1 MADKKQSTRENSPD
15 TSGKTAISRRNFLK
29 GVGTGTVA
37 AAVAPTVLIGAE
49 KAAEAQAGE
58 AITSATIQLNINA
71 KMYEVEV
78 EPRTTLLTVLR
89 DGIDTGGNHVD
100 LTGAKLICDRGECG
114 GCTVMVGGKSVYAC
128 MMLAIDAQGQQIT
141 TVEGLA
147 DWAGSGD
154 PALQGRDTLHPVQE
168 AFIQHDALMCG
179 FCTPG
184 FVVSAASL
192 LSENKNPSLE
202 EIKVGL
208 SGNTCRCGTYPFIFD
223 AVKTAARKM

>member
-1 MADKKQSTRENSPD
+1 MADKKQHASEKPE
-15 TSGKTAISRRNFLK
+15 KTTISRRNFLK

-49 KAAEAQAGE
+49 KEAEAQAGE
-58 AITSATIQLNINA
+58 AITNATIQLDINA

-78 EPRTTLLTVLR
+78 ESRTTLLTVLR
-89 DGIDTGGNHVD
+89 DSSDTRGNRVD

-114 GCTVMVGGKSVYAC
+114 GCTVTVDNKPVYAC
-128 MMLAIDAQGQQIT
+128 MMLAIDAQGKEIT

-147 DWAGSGD
+147 EG
-154 PALQGRDTLHPVQE
+154 DTLHPVQE
-168 AFIQHDALMCG
+168 AFIQHDAMMCG

-184 FVVSAASL
+184 FIVSAASL
-192 LSENKNPSLE
+192 LSENKKPTLE

-223 AVKTAARKM
+223 AVETAARKM

>member
-1 MADKKQSTRENSPD
+1 MADKKQSAPEKVE
-15 TSGKTAISRRNFLK
+15 KTTISRRNFLK

-49 KAAEAQAGE
+49 NAAEAQTGE
-58 AITSATIQLNINA
+58 AITSATIQFNINA
-71 KMYEVEV
+71 KMYQVEV

-89 DGIDTGGNHVD
+89 DSSDTSGNRVD
-100 LTGAKLICDRGECG
+100 MTGAKLICDRGECG
-114 GCTVMVGGKSVYAC
+114 GCTVMVDNQPVYAC
-128 MMLAIDAQGQQIT
+128 MMLAIDAQGKEIT

-147 DWAGSGD
+147 EG
-154 PALQGRDTLHPVQE
+154 DTLHPVQE

-184 FVVSAASL
+184 FIVSAASL
-192 LSENKNPSLE
+192 LRENQKPTLE
-202 EIKVGL
+202 EIKMGL

-223 AVKTAARKM
+223 AVETAARKM

>member
-1 MADKKQSTRENSPD
+1 MPDKEKKRGTN
-15 TSGKTAISRRNFLK
+15 ISRRNFIK

-37 AAVAPTVLIGAE
+37 ATVAPSVLISGE
-49 KAAEAQAGE
+49 QAADAQTGDAVE
-58 AITSATIQLNINA
+58 SATIQLNING
-71 KMYEVEV
+71 KPSQVEV
-78 EPRTTLLTVLR
+78 EARTTLLTVLR
-89 DGIDTGGNHVD
+89 DGIDTSGNNID

-114 GCTVMVGGKSVYAC
+114 GCTVMVDGNPIYAC
-128 MMLAIDAQGQQIT
+128 MMLAMDAQDKQIT

-147 DWAGSGD
+147 DGD
-154 PALQGRDTLHPVQE
+154 DLHPVQE

-184 FVVSAASL
+184 FVVSSAAL
-192 LSENKNPSLE
+192 LNENTKPTLE

-223 AVKTAARKM
+223 AVKTASKKM

>member
-1 MADKKQSTRENSPD
+1 MPDKEKKQGTN
-15 TSGKTAISRRNFLK
+15 ISRRSFLK

-37 AAVAPTVLIGAE
+37 ATVAPSVLIGGE
-49 KAAEAQAGE
+49 KAADAQEGDAV
-58 AITSATIQLNINA
+58 ASATIQLDING
-71 KMYEVEV
+71 KPYQVEV
-78 EPRTTLLTVLR
+78 EARTTLLTVLR
-89 DGIDTGGNHVD
+89 DGIDTSGNNVD

-114 GCTVMVGGKSVYAC
+114 GCTVMTDGKPVYAC
-128 MMLAIDAQGQQIT
+128 MMLAMDAQDKQIT

-147 DWAGSGD
+147 DGD
-154 PALQGRDTLHPVQE
+154 DLHPVQE

-184 FVVSAASL
+184 FVVSSAAL
-192 LSENKNPSLE
+192 LSENAKPTLE

-223 AVKTAARKM
+223 AVKTASKKM

>member
-1 MADKKQSTRENSPD
+1 MPDKEKKQGTN
-15 TSGKTAISRRNFLK
+15 ISRRNFLK

-37 AAVAPTVLIGAE
+37 ATVAPSVLIGNE
-49 KAAEAQAGE
+49 KTADAQMGDAV
-58 AITSATIQLNINA
+58 ASTTIQLNINE
-71 KMYEVEV
+71 KSYQIEVEA
-78 EPRTTLLTVLR
+78 RTTLLTVLR
-89 DGIDTGGNHVD
+89 DGMDTGGNNID

-114 GCTVMVGGKSVYAC
+114 GCTVMVDGKPVYAC
-128 MMLAIDAQGQQIT
+128 MMLAIDAQGKQIT

-147 DWAGSGD
+147 DGD
-154 PALQGRDTLHPVQE
+154 DLHPVQE

-184 FVVSAASL
+184 FVVSSAAL
-192 LSENKNPSLE
+192 LSENAKPTLE

-223 AVKTAARKM
+223 AVKTASRKM

>member
-1 MADKKQSTRENSPD
+1 MADKKQSAPEKVE
-15 TSGKTAISRRNFLK
+15 KTTISRRNFLK

-49 KAAEAQAGE
+49 NAAEAQAGE
-58 AITSATIQLNINA
+58 AITSATIQFNINA
-71 KMYEVEV
+71 KMYQVEV

-89 DGIDTGGNHVD
+89 DSSDTSGNRVD
-100 LTGAKLICDRGECG
+100 MTGAKLICDRGECG
-114 GCTVMVGGKSVYAC
+114 GCTVMVDNKPVYAC
-128 MMLAIDAQGQQIT
+128 MMLAIDAQGKEIT

-147 DWAGSGD
+147 ES
-154 PALQGRDTLHPVQE
+154 DTLHPVQE

-184 FVVSAASL
+184 FIVSAASL
-192 LSENKNPSLE
+192 LRENQKPTLE
-202 EIKVGL
+202 EIKMGL

-223 AVKTAARKM
+223 AVETAARKM

>member
-1 MADKKQSTRENSPD
+1 MADKKQSAPEKVE
-15 TSGKTAISRRNFLK
+15 KTTISRRNFLK

-49 KAAEAQAGE
+49 NAAEAQTGE
-58 AITSATIQLNINA
+58 AITSATIQFNINA
-71 KMYEVEV
+71 KMYQVEV

-89 DGIDTGGNHVD
+89 DSSDTSGNRVD

-114 GCTVMVGGKSVYAC
+114 GCTVMVDNKPVYAC
-128 MMLAIDAQGQQIT
+128 MMLAIDAQGKEIT

-147 DWAGSGD
+147 EG
-154 PALQGRDTLHPVQE
+154 DTLHPVQE
-168 AFIQHDALMCG
+168 AFIQHDAMMCG

-184 FVVSAASL
+184 FIVSAASL
-192 LSENKNPSLE
+192 LRENQKPTLE
-202 EIKVGL
+202 EIKMGL

-223 AVKTAARKM
+223 AVETAARKM

>member
-1 MADKKQSTRENSPD
+1 MPEKDKKQGTN
-15 TSGKTAISRRNFLK
+15 ISRRNFLK

-37 AAVAPTVLIGAE
+37 ATVAPSVLIGSE
-49 KAAEAQAGE
+49 KAADAQTGD
-58 AITSATIQLNINA
+58 AIANATIELNING
-71 KMYEVEV
+71 KSHQVEV
-78 EPRTTLLTVLR
+78 EARTTLLTVLR
-89 DGIDTGGNHVD
+89 DGIDTGGNNID

-114 GCTVMVGGKSVYAC
+114 GCTVMVDGKSVYAC
-128 MMLAIDAQGQQIT
+128 MMLAIDAQGKQIT

-147 DWAGSGD
+147 DGD
-154 PALQGRDTLHPVQE
+154 DLHPVQE

-184 FVVSAASL
+184 FIVSSAAL
-192 LSENKNPSLE
+192 LNENANPTME

-223 AVKTAARKM
+223 AVKTASRKV

>member
-1 MADKKQSTRENSPD
+1 MADKKQNTRENSPD

-114 GCTVMVGGKSVYAC
+114 GCTVMVEGKSVYAC
-128 MMLAIDAQGQQIT
+128 MMLAIDAQATAMQGKQIT

-147 DWAGSGD
+147 GSD
-154 PALQGRDTLHPVQE
+154 TSDTLHPVQE
-168 AFIQHDALMCG
+168 AFIEHDALMCG